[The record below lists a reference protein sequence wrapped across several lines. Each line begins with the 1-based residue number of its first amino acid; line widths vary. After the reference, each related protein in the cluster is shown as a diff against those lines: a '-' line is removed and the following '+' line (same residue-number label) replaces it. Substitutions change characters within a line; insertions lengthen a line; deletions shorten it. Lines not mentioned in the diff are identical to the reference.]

1 MSLVNCHCRA
11 ILFEGFPS
19 DRFANANGRI
29 ELVTVTPNRFNKL
42 RPSSIHLN
50 HFLANLSDMYANKLV
65 FSCVVAVPPPDFF
78 D

>member
-11 ILFEGFPS
+11 
-19 DRFANANGRI
+19 RGRI
-29 ELVTVTPNRFNKL
+29 EPVTVTPNSFNKL
-42 RPSSIHLN
+42 RSSSINLN
-50 HFLANLSDMYANKLV
+50 HFLANLTNMYGNKLL